1 MQQAEDRTHRI
12 GQKYS
17 VTVYSFWM
25 KSTVEERIKTK
36 LIEKRLLV
44 ETTVDELAV
53 EAMENALSTEDW
65 LDIFGIK
72 PAVKTIQVEA
82 KPADTP
88 QSEVRAETK
97 TRPIINSVPP
107 TESASS
113 QYINVNM
120 ESNQMSNDR
129 FRAVEENLELLR
141 KDIAGR
147 EKAKILAS
155 FEEKTRIELG
165 IQELRKQM
173 RPFEEEYWQLLATRA
188 TQVEI
193 TEPEAEIVVAELVE
207 QVGQLQTSSQY
218 PDQLLQLLHN
228 IYIEVSKPGTPD
240 AAKLKGA
247 LLMFPPFV
255 SLSYEGEIDI
265 ENFCHTHLPTFTKWS
280 KALAKKWSV

>member
-1 MQQAEDRTHRI
+1 MGCSPHRI

-53 EAMENALSTEDW
+53 EAIENALSTEDW

-72 PAVKTIQVEA
+72 SAVKTIQVEA
-82 KPADTP
+82 KPVDAP
-88 QSEVRAETK
+88 QSEVRAERK
-97 TRPIINSVPP
+97 ARPIISSVQP

-113 QYINVNM
+113 EYIQVNM
-120 ESNQMSNDR
+120 ESNRMSNDR

-141 KDIAGR
+141 KDVAGR

-173 RPFEEEYWQLLATRA
+173 RPFEEEYWQLLATRS

-218 PDQLLQLLHN
+218 PDELLQLLQN
-228 IYIEVSKPGTPD
+228 IYIEVSKPGIPA
-240 AAKLKGA
+240 AAKLKG
-247 LLMFPPFV
+247 LLSMFPPFV
-255 SLSYEGEIDI
+255 GLGYEVEIDT
-265 ENFCHTHLPTFTKWS
+265 ESFCRTHLPNFTKWY

>member
-1 MQQAEDRTHRI
+1 
-12 GQKYS
+12 
-17 VTVYSFWM
+17 
-25 KSTVEERIKTK
+25 
-36 LIEKRLLV
+36 
-44 ETTVDELAV
+44 
-53 EAMENALSTEDW
+53 
-65 LDIFGIK
+65 
-72 PAVKTIQVEA
+72 
-82 KPADTP
+82 
-88 QSEVRAETK
+88 
-97 TRPIINSVPP
+97 
-107 TESASS
+107 
-113 QYINVNM
+113 
-120 ESNQMSNDR
+120 MSNDR

-173 RPFEEEYWQLLATRA
+173 RPFEEEYWQLLARRA

-218 PDQLLQLLHN
+218 PDELLQLLHN
-228 IYIEVSKPGTPD
+228 IYIEVSKHGTPD

-265 ENFCHTHLPTFTKWS
+265 EKFCHTHLPTFTNWY
-280 KALAKKWSV
+280 KALAKK